1 MKVKLGCQPLTWKSE
16 FETAAREIAAIGYS
30 GVEAPV
36 GGYLERLDE
45 LKKLLTDNNLQCCST
60 YCSGAFENLDERPKI
75 TERIVEIAGALS
87 ELGADKIILAP
98 GGRGT
103 HPLDKNGNIREDI
116 LERFADGATECARQ
130 CYEKYG
136 VKSVLHNHAWT
147 LIESPHEVDTF
158 MELTDPIFVLAGF
171 DVAQLAYGG
180 YEPAE
185 AFRKWK
191 GRIGYVHIKDNH
203 PSLLTSMPVKEKN
216 ALRDGHKDKTPK
228 FHVFAGLGQGAL
240 GDAGLDAVLNVLRE
254 IDYQGW
260 IVGELDSTDKTPR
273 EGNQQNF
280 DWLKTHLK
288 ADEITQ

>member
-36 GGYLERLDE
+36 GGYLDKLDE
-45 LKKLLTDNNLQCCST
+45 LKKLLADNSLQCCST
-60 YCSGAFENLDERPKI
+60 YCGGAFENGEERPKI
-75 TERIVEIAGALS
+75 TERIVQIAGALAQ
-87 ELGADKIILAP
+87 LDCDKIILAP
-98 GGRGT
+98 GGRGS
-103 HPLDKNGNIREDI
+103 HPLDAQGNIREDI

-147 LIESPHEVDTF
+147 LIESPHEVDAF
-158 MELTDPIFVLAGF
+158 MELTDPVFVLAGF

-180 YEPAE
+180 YEPAL

-191 GRIGYVHIKDNH
+191 ARIGYVHIKDNH
-203 PSLLTSMPVKEKN
+203 SMLPTAMPVREKN
-216 ALRDGHKDKTPK
+216 AIRDAHKDKTPK

-240 GDAGLDAVLNVLRE
+240 GDAGLDAVLDVLRE

-273 EGNQQNF
+273 EGNQENF
-280 DWLKTHLK
+280 DWLQKHLK
-288 ADEITQ
+288 AEEIEK